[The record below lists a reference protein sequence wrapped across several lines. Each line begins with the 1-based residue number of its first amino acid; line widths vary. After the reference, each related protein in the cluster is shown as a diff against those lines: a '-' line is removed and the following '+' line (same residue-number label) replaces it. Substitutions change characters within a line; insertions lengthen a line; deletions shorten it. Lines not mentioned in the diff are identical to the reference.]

1 MTCSHHWSMHGPCG
15 FIYLVFNYFLF
26 STNENADLALQFDD
40 LFSLKFQKNVSP
52 FQLKLAVKASKS
64 EKEMDPEY
72 EEKMVNMFLGRRVNT
87 VVDFYRGDVKD

>member
-1 MTCSHHWSMHGPCG
+1 MTCSHHWSMRGPCG

-26 STNENADLALQFDD
+26 SSNENADLALQFDD